1 MRAMTSWP
9 KVPGHSTWDT
19 KPLAHASWAV
29 SFLPLSN
36 ISLAWKREALTIK
49 IFHLDKFSDP
59 DPFSF
64 SVDLSVFGCIH
75 PLLNSAH
82 PSLHSCS
89 MMLPPPHFTVL
100 MVLQIPGVFGS
111 AKKVTFLPH
120 LTRDE
125 LFPQE
130 LFQCL
135 SHTYYSKVT
144 SEYLWRLK
152 DVWSFVSGTTGLL
165 VTSMPKPSLHGF
177 ECTKCCGSFHTQVC
191 AFGNHVQTY

>member
-1 MRAMTSWP
+1 MWWLTTELQETSSLMRAMTSWP

-36 ISLAWKREALTIK
+36 ISLAWKREALKIK
-49 IFHLDKFSDP
+49 IFHLDKFSDS

-89 MMLPPPHFTVL
+89 MMLPPARFTVP

-111 AKKVTFLPH
+111 APKVTFFASPDQ
-120 LTRDE
+120 R
-125 LFPQE
+125 FS
-130 LFQCL
+130 F
-135 SHTYYSKVT
+135 
-144 SEYLWRLK
+144 LK
-152 DVWSFVSGTTGLL
+152 SFFNAYHIPITLKWLL
-165 VTSMPKPSLHGF
+165 NICEG
-177 ECTKCCGSFHTQVC
+177 
-191 AFGNHVQTY
+191 